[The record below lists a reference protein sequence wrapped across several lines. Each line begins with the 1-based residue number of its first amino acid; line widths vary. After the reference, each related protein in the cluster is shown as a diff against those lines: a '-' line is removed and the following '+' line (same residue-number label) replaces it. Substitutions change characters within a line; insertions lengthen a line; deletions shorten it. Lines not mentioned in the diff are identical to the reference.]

1 MYALTAGYRLNDPS
15 HMAAFLNDPN
25 PFVTL
30 CQHVAPWLLQ
40 PIELAALAGL
50 FSCFLAIHNT
60 TVRVMFSMGRDH
72 VLPASLG
79 YVHARWFSPYRA
91 IAAQTGFTVVIGL
104 ALGAWLGPKA
114 TGTYGFTG
122 AIGTVAI
129 VIVYMLSNVAHI
141 RYFWRMPRRSV
152 FTHVVAPALG
162 IVSLAYPLYSV
173 IAPGQLFPYN
183 LVPIVLGVWLVA
195 GLVLHSYHR
204 ANRPEAIAAIGTVI
218 AEDELHLDGHPD
230 RPLAPRL
237 SSARHP

>member
-1 MYALTAGYRLNDPS
+1 
-15 HMAAFLNDPN
+15 
-25 PFVTL
+25 
-30 CQHVAPWLLQ
+30 
-40 PIELAALAGL
+40 
-50 FSCFLAIHNT
+50 
-60 TVRVMFSMGRDH
+60 MGRDR

-91 IAAQTGFTVVIGL
+91 IAAQTGFTVVVGL
-104 ALGAWLGPKA
+104 ILGAWLGPKA

-141 RYFWRMPRRSV
+141 RYFWRMPGRSI

-162 IVSLAYPLYSV
+162 VVSLAYPLYSV

-183 LVPIVLGVWLVA
+183 LVPIIVGVWLVA

-204 ANRPEAIAAIGTVI
+204 ANSPQALAAIGTVI
-218 AEDELHLDGHPD
+218 AEDEVLLDGHAEEPIS
-230 RPLAPRL
+230 PRL